1 MSGAGRGGPDTG
13 TVVAAR
19 AGDPRALD
27 ALVANSLPLVYN
39 IVGRALHGHADT
51 DDVVQETLLR
61 MVRHLAGLRE
71 PAAFRS
77 WLVAIAVRQV
87 RDWQQHTATLRAP
100 DAGPDEVADPAAD
113 FAELTVVRLGL
124 TDQRREV
131 AEATRWLDPDDRE
144 LLALWWLEETG
155 ELDRADLAG
164 ALGLPGG
171 HAAVRVHRMKEQ
183 LDVARTVVRALR
195 ARPGCP
201 DLHAVAQGWTGQ
213 PSPLWR
219 KRLARHVRDCARCAP
234 QYGDLLPVDRLLA
247 GLPLLPVPPGL
258 GEYVGAAGGTL
269 AGSATPAAAPFAPPV
284 TSPFTSPGA
293 VAASGP
299 SGAVGPTDP
308 SGAVGTGPT
317 APARAGAT
325 PVRAGA
331 PGRGAGRRPAVGVR
345 RVVGP
350 VSVAAAVAGLVVAVL
365 VAVQVTKPSTP
376 DVAAADFAG
385 APTAGAG
392 STAATPTPTVTGI
405 TPTPRRATPTPKPR
419 TSTRPAAAAGPART
433 SDKKG
438 VAVWNFSGVSQAL
451 ANSKASWY
459 YTWATHHDGIS
470 TPRGAEFVPMI
481 WGRDNVDSA
490 SLAKA
495 KAAGPYLLGFNEP
508 DLAGQAE
515 MSVDEA
521 LTLWPKLQSTGATLG
536 SPAVAFGGATP
547 GGWLDRFMS
556 GAKSRGY
563 RVDFIAL
570 HWYGGDFVT
579 ANAVNQLKQYLQAV
593 YQRYKLPIWLTEFA
607 LIDFSNGTR
616 FPSEQ
621 QQAAFLTAAT
631 KMLGGLSFLHR
642 YAWFGLPATDKDR
655 TGLFRSGSQPTAVG
669 RAFQAAG

>member
-19 AGDPRALD
+19 AGDADALD
-27 ALVANSLPLVYN
+27 ALVVSSLPLVYN

-61 MVRHLAGLRE
+61 MVRHLAGLRD

-87 RDWQQHTATLRAP
+87 RDWQQGRAALRAP
-100 DAGPDEVADPAAD
+100 DAGPDEVADPGAD

-164 ALGLPGG
+164 ALGVSGG

-183 LDVARTVVRALR
+183 LDIARTVVRALR

-201 DLHAVAQGWTGQ
+201 DLHAVTQGWTGQ
-213 PSPLWR
+213 PGPLWR
-219 KRLARHVRDCARCAP
+219 KRLARHVRECARCLPAG
-234 QYGDLLPVDRLLA
+234 GDLLPVDRLLA

-258 GEYVGAAGGTL
+258 GERITAAGGPFPGSTPSGTPPTTPGDATGPTGPSGAAGGHPGFP
-269 AGSATPAAAPFAPPV
+269 AG
-284 TSPFTSPGA
+284 G
-293 VAASGP
+293 GP
-299 SGAVGPTDP
+299 SFPAVRRPGLPGD
-308 SGAVGTGPT
+308 GG
-317 APARAGAT
+317 PARGAAGAS
-325 PVRAGA
+325 R
-331 PGRGAGRRPAVGVR
+331 RGAGRAPATGVR
-345 RVVGP
+345 RLVGP

-365 VAVQVTKPSTP
+365 VAVQLTKPSTP
-376 DVAAADFAG
+376 DVAAADFVG
-385 APTAGAG
+385 TPTAT
-392 STAATPTPTVTGI
+392 TAATPTATVTGV
-405 TPTPRRATPTPKPR
+405 TPAPSRATPTPKPR
-419 TSTRPAAAAGPART
+419 TSTRAAVPAGPART

-459 YTWATHHDGIS
+459 YTWASHHQGIT
-470 TPRGAEFVPMI
+470 TPRGADFVPMI
-481 WGRDNVDSA
+481 WGRDNVDSG
-490 SLAKA
+490 SLAQA

-508 DLAGQAE
+508 DMAGQAD

-521 LTLWPKLQSTGATLG
+521 LRLWPKLQATGATLG

-556 GAKSRGY
+556 GARSRGY

-593 YQRYKLPIWLTEFA
+593 HQRYGLPIWLTEFA
-607 LIDFSNGTR
+607 LIDFSDGGTR

-631 KMLGGLSFLHR
+631 RMLGKLSYLHR

-655 TGLFRSGSQPTAVG
+655 TGLFRGGSQPTAVG